1 MLVLGLRFEMRPW
14 NDPLGWPQAEQ
25 CDVIPSIIQE
35 RLIEHSSP
43 AGTMGMQQRTKE
55 AKIPPLKELTFS
67 GRECTNGPTGSRPD
81 GEEAMAS

>member
-1 MLVLGLRFEMRPW
+1 MLLLGLRFEMRPW
-14 NDPLGWPQAEQ
+14 KDPWRWPQAEQ

-55 AKIPPLKELTFS
+55 VKSLPSKS
-67 GRECTNGPTGSRPD
+67 
-81 GEEAMAS
+81 